1 MLFLITE
8 VLDMKRNQPKFYD
21 LFDVRKLLKNDALV
35 YWKAAVHLD
44 VFIRSAQIRHLR
56 VAPLQFDNSR

>member
-1 MLFLITE
+1 
-8 VLDMKRNQPKFYD
+8 MKRNQPKFYD